1 MKISNYRWR
10 VVALLFC
17 ATTINYI
24 DRQVLA
30 LLKPYLSDD
39 LGITEADYGMIVS
52 SFQIAYAV
60 CMLFAGKFIDKY
72 GSRIAYAFFI
82 TVWSLAGCLH
92 AAAVGV
98 YSLASARFMLGVG
111 ESGNFPTAIKTIA
124 EWFPK
129 KDRAF
134 ATGIFNSGS
143 NIGAIVAPP
152 LLAFL
157 ALGYGWRMA
166 FIVTGAIGLIWVVF
180 WLWLYQT
187 PEKTKGISQAEL
199 DYIKQDDAADISG
212 TNPDGSSLP
221 LREGQGDSVS
231 LLKNPAGIGLSLC
244 RALCDWPWWFFLFW
258 APDYLKKTY
267 SLDLSATV
275 VPLMVIYIV
284 ADVGSIFGG
293 WLSRTMI
300 SHGRSVRFARA
311 ASLLIC
317 ACLVLPVSLLPGCSE
332 LNVAVGIIALACF
345 AHQAW
350 ASNIYTVASDY
361 YEKENVGTITSIVG
375 FCGALVGSFASF
387 FVGLVLETTGSYQLI
402 FLIASSA
409 YLVAWIVLQMF
420 LRKSNMV

>member
-1 MKISNYRWR
+1 MTPTNYRWR

-30 LLKPYLSDD
+30 LLKPYLSAD

-52 SFQIAYAV
+52 AFQVSYAV
-60 CMLFAGKFIDKY
+60 CMLLAGKFIDKY
-72 GSRIAYAFFI
+72 GSRVAYAFFI
-82 TVWSLAGCLH
+82 SVWSLAGCLH
-92 AAAVGV
+92 AAAVGAL
-98 YSLASARFMLGVG
+98 SLAGARFMLGAG

-152 LLAFL
+152 LLACL
-157 ALGYGWRMA
+157 ALGFGWRIA
-166 FIVTGAIGLIWVVF
+166 FVATGSIGFIWVFF

-187 PEKTKGISQAEL
+187 PEKTKGISQTEL
-199 DYIKQDDAADISG
+199 DYINED
-212 TNPDGSSLP
+212 
-221 LREGQGDSVS
+221 EGVPESTTSKVGVLS
-231 LLKNPAGIGLSLC
+231 LLRNPAGIGLALC
-244 RALCDWPWWFFLFW
+244 RAICDWPWWFFLFW

-275 VPLMVIYIV
+275 VPLMVIYLV

-293 WLSRTMI
+293 WLSRFMI
-300 SHGRSVRFARA
+300 SRGKSVRFARA

-317 ACLVLPVSLLPGCSE
+317 ACLVLPVSLLPSCSQ
-332 LNVAVGIIALACF
+332 LYFAVGIIALACF

-361 YEKENVGTITSIVG
+361 YEKEHVGTMTSIVG

-387 FVGLVLETTGSYQLI
+387 FVGLILESTGSYQLI

-409 YLVAWIVLQMF
+409 YVVAWSVLQMF
-420 LRKSNMV
+420 IHRSRMVS